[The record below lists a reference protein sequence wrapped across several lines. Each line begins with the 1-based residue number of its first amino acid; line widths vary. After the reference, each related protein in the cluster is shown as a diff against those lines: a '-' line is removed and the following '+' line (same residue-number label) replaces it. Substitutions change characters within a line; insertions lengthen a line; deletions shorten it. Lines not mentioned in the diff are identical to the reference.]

1 MAEKFTNVAS
11 QYGLSRQTAG
21 ETQMATVVAMQDRS
35 VSIPSAEE
43 LVARAKA
50 MIPTLKSRAKQ
61 CVAQRNV
68 SVETIAEMQEAG
80 F

>member
-1 MAEKFTNVAS
+1 
-11 QYGLSRQTAG
+11 
-21 ETQMATVVAMQDRS
+21 MATVVAMQDRS

-68 SVETIAEMQEAG
+68 SFQTNP
-80 F
+80 